1 MSVATVG
8 SGSPSVFEADLPT
21 ISYEDA
27 PTPDAAHRAIRQAQ
41 QQGPIAMGAHVPTA
55 RPWPGSAGHHIRA
68 GVGLRDQ
75 IPAERQRCRPHA
87 PTFSAN

>member
-41 QQGPIAMGAHVPTA
+41 QQGPIAMGAHGPELLSYELATIGCAHRQALVWKRRASPPGGCGTA
-55 RPWPGSAGHHIRA
+55 
-68 GVGLRDQ
+68 
-75 IPAERQRCRPHA
+75 
-87 PTFSAN
+87 

>member
-41 QQGPIAMGAHVPTA
+41 RRGRLRWEPTD
-55 RPWPGSAGHHIRA
+55 PN
-68 GVGLRDQ
+68 
-75 IPAERQRCRPHA
+75 C
-87 PTFSAN
+87 